1 MAPDSLLRGIPHGIS
16 HEHYSHLPHGQAHGR
31 CIYPVL
37 LFVSPSHLVR
47 ALLTP
52 HPPVLVLANHILWF
66 RHFSTPTIPAD
77 HPYSSSRRGPPGSPY
92 DYTSSANPHFPS
104 FTEISAFFGICV
116 WLVPFSLFVSL
127 SAGENV
133 LPSSANPG
141 GATINMGL
149 GSGSGLGGATEEKK
163 GVGMAK
169 VVFGGVKEWIGST
182 GQALGVGGGGRHAR
196 FE

>member
-1 MAPDSLLRGIPHGIS
+1 MVYLMNITRTFPMVKLTDGVFILSCCL
-16 HEHYSHLPHGQAHGR
+16 
-31 CIYPVL
+31 
-37 LFVSPSHLVR
+37 SPPRRSAR
-47 ALLTP
+47 DLLTP

-66 RHFSTPTIPAD
+66 RHFSSPTISD
-77 HPYSSSRRGPPGSPY
+77 HPYNSSRRGPPGSPY
-92 DYTSSANPHFPS
+92 DYTSSANPHFPIRFPS

-141 GATINMGL
+141 GATLNMGL
-149 GSGSGLGGATEEKK
+149 GSGSSGLGGSAAAEKK

-169 VVFGGVKEWIGST
+169 MVFGGVKEWIGST